1 MISDVLDNTCGH
13 PPPPVQ
19 SSSSQVNTEE
29 AVSLSYIS
37 PSNAP
42 LNMGEHKLHKC
53 IMQPSLD
60 SLMSQKEAVATSWE
74 VSVGLDATNPVEKIE
89 LKSYNAANVVIW
101 FQTYPLWILLLRQV
115 DVGTV

>member
-1 MISDVLDNTCGH
+1 M
-13 PPPPVQ
+13 Q
-19 SSSSQVNTEE
+19 SSSNQVNAEE

-42 LNMGEHKLHKC
+42 LNARDHKLHKW

-60 SLMSQKEAVATSWE
+60 LPRSQKEAVATSWE
-74 VSVGLDATNPVEKIE
+74 VSVGSEATNCVEERE

-101 FQTYPLWILLLRQV
+101 FQTYPLWILSLRQV
-115 DVGTV
+115 DIDTV